1 MDRTFQ
7 ILIIIGLL
15 LISFALSFL
24 FSASEIVYTS
34 VSERQLEMHDH
45 KRSQQALAITQK
57 FSTVSTAL
65 LFGNG
70 LVNIFSASL
79 ATLLSQLLLK
89 DVIGDGWASIISSVS
104 IFTIVI
110 ITGEIIP
117 KTLGRKYAFSWSLIL
132 VPYVVF
138 FRVLFYPIV
147 ALVNALLSL
156 FSWIWTHKK
165 TPDVVTDEELELMV
179 DKIEEKGLFDKE
191 HGNLIRSAIGF
202 SETQAYEVMTPRI
215 DIFGFNVEEDV
226 SVLLD
231 HPETFSFSR
240 IPIYD
245 HTMDKIVGILPTP
258 LLYES
263 FINGTP
269 IDVRKL
275 CQKALFIPRTQSI
288 STLLKTM
295 NQTGQSTAI
304 VIDEHGGTEGLIT
317 YEDIVEELLGE
328 IYDESD
334 VVQEWIIKKAD
345 HTFLVDGNMNVEDF
359 FKEMKMKVKMTPDY
373 TTVSGWCLKQLGH
386 FAKVGDVFTYR
397 KWKVTIIEVSQFTVE
412 KLQME
417 LKETPL
423 KA

>member
-1 MDRTFQ
+1 MDN
-7 ILIIIGLL
+7 IMMLIIVILL
-15 LISFALSFL
+15 FISFSLSFL

-34 VSERQLEMHDH
+34 VSERQLEMHQH
-45 KRSQQALAITQK
+45 PRSPQALKITK
-57 FSTVSTAL
+57 NFSKISTAL

-79 ATLLSQLLLK
+79 ATILAQLLLK
-89 DVIGDGWASIISSVS
+89 DVIGEGWASTISSVA
-104 IFTIVI
+104 IFIIVI
-110 ITGEIIP
+110 IVGEIIP
-117 KTLGRKYAFSWSLIL
+117 KTLGRKYALSWSLLL
-132 VPYVVF
+132 VPYVVM

-147 ALVNALLSL
+147 TLVNVLLSL
-156 FSWIWTHKK
+156 FSWMWTKPLL
-165 TPDVVTDEELELMV
+165 TEVVTDQELELMV

-226 SVLLD
+226 SVLLE

-263 FINGTP
+263 FISGNP
-269 IDVRKL
+269 IDVRQL
-275 CQKALFIPRTQSI
+275 CQKALFVPRTQSI

-334 VVQEWIIKKAD
+334 VVQEWIIKKAE
-345 HTFLVDGNMNVEDF
+345 HVYLVDGNMNIEDF
-359 FKEMKMKVKMTPDY
+359 FKEMKMKVKVSPDY
-373 TTVSGWCLKQLGH
+373 TTVSGWCLKHLGQ
-386 FAKVGDVFTYR
+386 FAKVGDTFSFR
-397 KWKVTIIEVSQFTVE
+397 KWKVTIVEVSQFTVE
-412 KLQME
+412 KLQIE
-417 LKETPL
+417 LKELPP
-423 KA
+423 KV

>member
-1 MDRTFQ
+1 
-7 ILIIIGLL
+7 
-15 LISFALSFL
+15 
-24 FSASEIVYTS
+24 
-34 VSERQLEMHDH
+34 
-45 KRSQQALAITQK
+45 
-57 FSTVSTAL
+57 
-65 LFGNG
+65 
-70 LVNIFSASL
+70 
-79 ATLLSQLLLK
+79 
-89 DVIGDGWASIISSVS
+89 
-104 IFTIVI
+104 
-110 ITGEIIP
+110 
-117 KTLGRKYAFSWSLIL
+117 
-132 VPYVVF
+132 
-138 FRVLFYPIV
+138 
-147 ALVNALLSL
+147 
-156 FSWIWTHKK
+156 
-165 TPDVVTDEELELMV
+165 
-179 DKIEEKGLFDKE
+179 
-191 HGNLIRSAIGF
+191 
-202 SETQAYEVMTPRI
+202 MTPRI

-263 FINGTP
+263 FISGKP
-269 IDVRKL
+269 VDIRKL
-275 CQKALFIPRTQSI
+275 CQTALFIPRTQSI
-288 STLLKTM
+288 SALLKTM

>member
-1 MDRTFQ
+1 MDKTIQ
-7 ILIIIGLL
+7 ILLIIGLL
-15 LISFALSFL
+15 TISFALSFF
-24 FSASEIVYTS
+24 FSAAEIVYTS
-34 VSERQLEMHDH
+34 VSERQLELNGH
-45 KRSQQALAITQK
+45 KRSLKALAIAQK
-57 FSTVSTAL
+57 FSTISTSL

-89 DVIGDGWASIISSVS
+89 DVLGDGLASIISAVTV
-104 IFTIVI
+104 FFIVI
-110 ITGEIIP
+110 VIGEIIP
-117 KTLGRKYAFSWSLIL
+117 KTLGRKYAFSWSLTL

-138 FRVLFYPIV
+138 FRVLFFPIV
-147 ALVNALLSL
+147 SIVNVFISS
-156 FSWIWTHKK
+156 FSWLWTNKK
-165 TPDVVTDEELELMV
+165 TPEVVTDEELALMV

-202 SETQAYEVMTPRI
+202 SETQAYEVMTPRV
-215 DIFGFNVEEDV
+215 DIFGFNVEDDV

-263 FINGTP
+263 FINGKP
-269 IDVRKL
+269 IDIRKL
-275 CQKALFIPRTQSI
+275 CQTALFIPRTQSI
-288 STLLKTM
+288 SALLKTM

-345 HTFLVDGNMNVEDF
+345 HVFLVDGNMNVEDF
-359 FKEMKMKVKMTPDY
+359 FKEMNMKVKITADY

-397 KWKVTIIEVSQFTVE
+397 KWKVTIIDVSQFTVE
-412 KLQME
+412 KLQLE
-417 LKETPL
+417 LKETPP
-423 KA
+423 KV